1 MEPIEYPIDGELD
14 LHQFRPQDIKTLVP
28 DYLELCKEKGIHKVR
43 VVHGKG
49 IGTLKTTVHAL
60 LTKLSIVESFHLADD
75 RTGGW
80 GATWVHLHP
89 KS

>member
-1 MEPIEYPIDGELD
+1 MEPVEYPIDGELD

-28 DYLELCKEKGIHKVR
+28 DYLELCQEKEILKVR

-49 IGTLKTTVHAL
+49 TGTLKNTVHAL
-60 LTKLSIVESFHLADD
+60 LAKLNIVESFHLADD

-89 KS
+89 KP